1 VVDDIRRRWPS
12 VPRSDQ
18 QKNMRPTFVN
28 QARQFHSIDR
38 PRQLNIREQDADVW
52 TARHDATGQSPAL
65 RRGWRRCGLHRRPW
79 LRFSPGNLYETVKN
93 QDVLRAPRAAI
104 T

>member
-1 VVDDIRRRWPS
+1 MVDDIRRRWPS

-38 PRQLNIREQDADVW
+38 PRQLNIREQDADVLYGP
-52 TARHDATGQSPAL
+52 RPIATGLVGSGSRSQLLTYIRLP
-65 RRGWRRCGLHRRPW
+65 
-79 LRFSPGNLYETVKN
+79 
-93 QDVLRAPRAAI
+93 DAA
-104 T
+104 